1 MKIEMDY
8 VFSIYGYFFIS
19 LLLMLAAIAI
29 PIARK
34 MSVVEIPIFVALGI
48 LVGPVFGFVSQSF
61 SVYFFSAF
69 GGVGIGMLG
78 LVIILYSESHNMNLK
93 VLKREFYRIISLDT
107 VGVVITALVSGFF
120 FSFVTGAPFIIG
132 YLFGAIIS
140 PTDPVTLIPMFKRI
154 NVKEDISEILV
165 GESLFNDPIGIILVS
180 IGIAIAAPES
190 SYVSFFSSI
199 AHMIG
204 FGPGIFA
211 FFIIQITLPGVAG
224 IAIGFTMIAL
234 NKKINFENY
243 LTAMLLGVVI
253 FEFTIFES
261 FSITPF
267 PAIIATGAIIGNYS
281 DKSIFWGRERN
292 FNENLAYLAEA
303 LIFLLI
309 GTSFSL
315 PDIYGYALFGLMLTI
330 FVVFVARPAAVFP
343 SILAA
348 DARRTKGKG
357 YYNFLGFLSLIGPR
371 GVVPIVL
378 STLPYVIGTEYHVT
392 ILEKWGPLISISV
405 LFVVLFSII
414 IQTIYTPTIRDIFF
428 KQEENSENH

>member
-1 MKIEMDY
+1 MAD
-8 VFSIYGYFFIS
+8 FLSIYGYFFIS
-19 LLLMLAAIAI
+19 LLLILAAIAI

-34 MSVVEIPIFVALGI
+34 ISVVEIPIFVALGFI
-48 LVGPVFGFVSQSF
+48 VGPVLGFIKPAF
-61 SVYFFSAF
+61 SVYFFSSF

-93 VLKREFYRIISLDT
+93 VLRREFLRIVSLDT
-107 VGVVITALVSGFF
+107 AGVIITAIVSGLF
-120 FSFVTGAPFIIG
+120 FSFITGAPFIIG

-140 PTDPVTLIPMFKRI
+140 PTDPVTLIPMFKRMK
-154 NVKEDISEILV
+154 VKEDISEVLI

-180 IGIAIAAPES
+180 IGLAIAAPAS

-199 AHMIG
+199 AHVIG
-204 FGPGIFA
+204 FGPGILA
-211 FFIIQITLPGVAG
+211 FFIIQVTLPGIVG
-224 IAIGFTMIAL
+224 IVMGFAMIAL
-234 NKKINFENY
+234 NRKLNFENY
-243 LTAMLLGVVI
+243 LTAMLLGIVI

-281 DKSIFWGRERN
+281 EKSIFWGREKN

-309 GTSFSL
+309 GTSFSISN
-315 PDIYGYALFGLMLTI
+315 IYSYALFGLMITI
-330 FVVFVARPAAVFP
+330 FVIFVSRPAAVFP
-343 SILAA
+343 SIMAA
-348 DARRTKGKG
+348 DAKRTKGRG
-357 YYNFLGFLSLIGPR
+357 YYGFVGFLSLVGPR

-378 STLPYVIGTEYHVT
+378 STIPYVIGTEYHIPV
-392 ILEKWGPLISISV
+392 LETWGPLISISV

-414 IQTIYTPTIRDIFF
+414 LQTVYTPIIMNILLKPDE
-428 KQEENSENH
+428 KLESP